1 MKHKVIGLFL
11 AVSIAACSS
20 NSNSKNL
27 LPNTIEEPTAKTKI
41 LAPGW
46 TALISGVYTN
56 SSGKAV
62 FYGLGSANKEELI
75 SDRKNLSEDRARD
88 ELTKVLTSYIE
99 RLAKEISGSNL
110 NNSITDLNRDL
121 LESSLDEGTATI
133 MMEAEIINY
142 WSNPDNGKVYSMA
155 KLDLTRLTDKL
166 DSFKSIS
173 MADRSFLRESI
184 FRTHVSMANEQ
195 KNQVK
200 FIKENINF
208 QPKLDR
214 KLSY

>member
-46 TALISGVYTN
+46 TALTSGVYTN

>member
-11 AVSIAACSS
+11 VVSIAACSS

-27 LPNTIEEPTAKTKI
+27 LPNTIEEPTAETKI
-41 LAPGW
+41 LAPEW
-46 TALISGVYTN
+46 TALTSGVYKN
-56 SSGKAV
+56 FSGKAV
-62 FYGLGSANKEELI
+62 FYGLGSASKEEMI

-99 RLAKEISGSNL
+99 RLTKEISESNL
-110 NNSITDLNRDL
+110 NNSITDLNRHL

-133 MMEAEIINY
+133 MMEAEITNY

-173 MADRSFLRESI
+173 MADRSSLRESI

-200 FIKENINF
+200 FIKENIIF

>member
-11 AVSIAACSS
+11 VVSIAACSS

-46 TALISGVYTN
+46 TALTSGVYTN

-133 MMEAEIINY
+133 MMEAEITNY

-195 KNQVK
+195 KNRVK

>member
-11 AVSIAACSS
+11 VVSIAACSS

-27 LPNTIEEPTAKTKI
+27 LRNTIEEPTAKTKI

-46 TALISGVYTN
+46 TALTSGVYTN

-121 LESSLDEGTATI
+121 LESFLDEGTATI
-133 MMEAEIINY
+133 MMEAEITNY